1 MKTLLREP
9 LLYFLLLGGVFFL
22 VYQQFSNDYSRDP
35 DQREEILI
43 SQARIEALQQG
54 FKKTWQRFPSDAEL
68 ASLIGGFVREEIYYR
83 EALALGLDRDDAVV
97 RRRLRQKL
105 EFISEDLIALAEPD
119 DRELQA
125 YLDTNADAYR
135 QPTVYRFRQVYLN
148 PNKRGEQVESD
159 AMALLA
165 RLQDGSADAA
175 IAGDSIMLQ
184 YQFENA
190 SDRII
195 EREFGRAFVQ
205 QLAQLPTGNWQG
217 PIVSGFG
224 LHLVYVAARADGEVP
239 QLDQVRSQVLRDWTS
254 VERKEAN
261 KAIYEGLRKRYKII
275 TEPPSGVNE
284 GKAALGRGLG

>member
-35 DQREEILI
+35 DQQEEILV
-43 SQARIEALQQG
+43 SQARIEGLQQG
-54 FKKTWQRFPSDAEL
+54 FKKTWQRFPSDTEL
-68 ASLIGGFVREEIYYR
+68 TILIDGFVREEIYYR

-135 QPTVYRFRQVYLN
+135 QPTVYRFRQIYLD
-148 PNKRGEQVESD
+148 PSKRGEQVESD
-159 AMALLA
+159 ALALLA
-165 RLQDGSADAA
+165 RLRNGSADAA

-190 SDRII
+190 SDRGI
-195 EREFGRAFVQ
+195 EREFGRPFVQ

-224 LHLVYVAARADGEVP
+224 LHLVYVAERVDGEVP

-261 KAIYEGLRKRYKII
+261 KAIYEGLRERYKVI
-275 TEPPSGVNE
+275 TESLPGVNE
-284 GKAALGRGLG
+284 GKVALDRGVG

>member
-35 DQREEILI
+35 DQKEEILV
-43 SQARIEALQQG
+43 SQALIEAMQQR
-54 FKKTWQRFPSDAEL
+54 FKKTWQRFPSDSERE
-68 ASLIGGFVREEIYYR
+68 SLIDGFVREEIYYR

-125 YLDTNADAYR
+125 YLDTNADTYR
-135 QPTVYRFRQVYLN
+135 QSTVYRFQQVYLN
-148 PNKRGEQVESD
+148 PNKRGEQVEID

-165 RLQDGSADAA
+165 RLRDGSADAA
-175 IAGDSIMLQ
+175 SAGDSIMLQ

-195 EREFGRAFVQ
+195 EREFGQPFLQ
-205 QLAQLPTGNWQG
+205 QLAQLPAGSWQG

-224 LHLVYVAARADGEVP
+224 LHLVYVDERVDGEVP
-239 QLDQVRSQVLRDWTS
+239 QLDEVRGQVLRDWTS

-261 KAIYEGLRKRYKII
+261 KAIYEGLRKRYKVI
-275 TEPPSGVNE
+275 TESPPGVNE
-284 GKAALGRGLG
+284 GKAALDRGAG

>member
-35 DQREEILI
+35 DQQEEILV

-54 FKKTWQRFPSDAEL
+54 FKKTWQRFPSDSEL
-68 ASLIGGFVREEIYYR
+68 ASLIDGFVREEIYYR

-135 QPTVYRFRQVYLN
+135 QPTVYRFQQVYLN
-148 PNKRGEQVESD
+148 PNKRGEQVETD
-159 AMALLA
+159 ALVLLA
-165 RLQDGSADAA
+165 RLRDGSANAVS
-175 IAGDSIMLQ
+175 AGDSIMLQ
-184 YQFENA
+184 YQFENV
-190 SDRII
+190 SDRTI
-195 EREFGRAFVQ
+195 EREFGQSFVQ
-205 QLAQLPTGNWQG
+205 QLAQLPAGNWQG
-217 PIVSGFG
+217 PIISGFG
-224 LHLVYVAARADGEVP
+224 LHLVYVAARVDGEVP
-239 QLDQVRSQVLRDWTS
+239 QLDEVRGQVLRDWTS

-261 KAIYEGLRKRYKII
+261 KAIYEGLRKRYKVI
-275 TEPPSGVNE
+275 TESPPGVNE
-284 GKAALGRGLG
+284 GKAALDRGVG

>member
-22 VYQQFSNDYSRDP
+22 VYQQFSNNYSRDP
-35 DQREEILI
+35 DQREEILV

-54 FKKTWQRFPSDAEL
+54 FKKTWQRFPSAAEL
-68 ASLIGGFVREEIYYR
+68 ARLIDGFVREEIYYR

-195 EREFGRAFVQ
+195 EREFGRPFVQ

-224 LHLVYVAARADGEVP
+224 LHLVYVAARVDGEVP

-284 GKAALGRGLG
+284 GKAALDRGVG